1 MNALPGLRI
10 LLTRAAAD
18 NVAWAEGLAELGARP
33 LEFPCLLQEVL
44 RESATPLRA
53 GLERAR
59 WLALC
64 SRHAVR
70 AVAEL
75 VPGGCPGDANF
86 ACVGPVTAA
95 ETERLLGPVALVA
108 PGGTALS
115 LAHALLERLGDD
127 ERVLLPGAE
136 RGRDE
141 LTDAFHAAGRELERL
156 PVYRTRAV
164 EPGER
169 GALPAADAIFFA
181 SPSAVEAFALGPPP
195 PAGALL
201 ISLGPSTSA
210 AVRAAGWS
218 VAAES
223 NTRDLGGMI
232 EAVIRARS
240 LHPPSGVLQHRLDS
254 SSTDTK

>member
-1 MNALPGLRI
+1 MTELRGLRI

-18 NVAWAEGLAELGARP
+18 NVAWAKGLAGLGARP
-33 LEFPCLLQEVL
+33 IDHPCLFQEVL
-44 RESATPLRA
+44 AESAGPLLA
-53 GLERAR
+53 ALERAR
-59 WLALC
+59 WIALC

-75 VPGGCPGDANF
+75 VPGSCPESANL

-115 LAHALLERLGDD
+115 LAHALLGRLGD
-127 ERVLLPGAE
+127 EELVLLPGAE

-141 LTDAFHAAGRELERL
+141 LADEFHAAGRELERL

-164 EPGER
+164 DPAER

-195 PAGALL
+195 PTGALL
-201 ISLGPSTSA
+201 VSLGPSTSA

-223 NTRDLGGMI
+223 STRDLGGMI
-232 EAVIRARS
+232 EAAARARS
-240 LHPPSGVLQHRLDS
+240 LPH
-254 SSTDTK
+254 